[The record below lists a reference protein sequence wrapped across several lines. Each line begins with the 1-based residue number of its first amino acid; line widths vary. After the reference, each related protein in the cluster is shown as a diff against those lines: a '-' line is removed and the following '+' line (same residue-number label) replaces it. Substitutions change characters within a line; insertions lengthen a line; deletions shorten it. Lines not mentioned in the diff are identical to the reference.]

1 MCIPTRLV
9 NGTACQSEC
18 EGSNF
23 VNWNY
28 SFRQRVRRRISGL
41 TRTESLSQS
50 RLADLEARVALCVSL
65 SESVAE
71 LEEAVA
77 ARSPLSEV
85 DRLNL
90 LFDDFLALERTVSAL
105 SELVDGWMSERAVE
119 IPWVARSYQDE
130 GTVVEVGYAF
140 AEPRYLIALRS
151 LEIPDLILL
160 DVNEDIHRIEMCG
173 GRSVVADVRNA
184 PFDDG
189 SADLVLCISAIEH
202 IGRANDAYGT
212 MGEVSSTRADIDAL
226 IEMSRWLRPGGRV
239 LLSVPFGKL
248 EDHGWLTNYDDERL
262 SSLVQASGLSIVS
275 EQYLEL
281 AGGWVDR
288 DRREIAKRGYRSF
301 GAPHAGAVALLE
313 LVKQGDS

>member
-1 MCIPTRLV
+1 
-9 NGTACQSEC
+9 
-18 EGSNF
+18 
-23 VNWNY
+23 
-28 SFRQRVRRRISGL
+28 
-41 TRTESLSQS
+41 
-50 RLADLEARVALCVSL
+50 LADLEARVALCVSL
-65 SESVAE
+65 SESVAELEEAVAARSPLSEVDRLNLSFEKVAE

-189 SADLVLCISAIEH
+189 SVDLVLCISTIEH